1 MSTAFEVGDVLP
13 RLTHTATP
21 LQLFRYS
28 AVTWNP
34 HRIHFDE
41 TYAREEGH
49 RGLALHSHLRAALAL
64 RCVTEG
70 LGPGWQIA
78 KVAYR
83 LRKPVYAPADLAYT
97 ARVTAADGDGLTLE
111 LLEENPSGE
120 VGFEGTAWVNK
131 IAGEN
136 SDRFQVTTAGGAT

>member
-1 MSTAFEVGDVLP
+1 MTRNFQVGDLLP
-13 RLTHTATP
+13 PLRHTATP
-21 LQLFRYS
+21 FQLFRYS

-70 LGPGWQIA
+70 LGPGWRVA
-78 KVAYR
+78 KFAYR
-83 LRKPVYAPADLAYT
+83 LRRPVYAPAELAYT
-97 ARVTAADGDGLTLE
+97 ARVTAADDDGLTLE
-111 LLEENPSGE
+111 LIEENPSGE
-120 VGFEGTAWVNK
+120 VGFEGTVRVNK
-131 IAGEN
+131 TAAEN
-136 SDRFQVTTAGGAT
+136 SDRDLVTTAGVAS

>member
-1 MSTAFEVGDVLP
+1 MSISFEVSDTLEP
-13 RLTHTATP
+13 LKHSATP

-41 TYAREEGH
+41 PYARDEGH
-49 RGLALHSHLRAALAL
+49 QGIALHSHLRAALAL

-70 LGPGWQIA
+70 LGPQWRVT
-78 KVAYR
+78 KFTYR

-97 ARVTAADGDGLTLE
+97 ARVTAAERDTMTLE
-111 LLEENPSGE
+111 IAEQHPSGE
-120 VGFEGTAWVNK
+120 TGFEGTVWVTK
-131 IAGEN
+131 SPEEEPK
-136 SDRFQVTTAGGAT
+136 

>member
-1 MSTAFEVGDVLP
+1 MSISFEVSDTLEP
-13 RLTHTATP
+13 LKHSATP

-41 TYAREEGH
+41 PYSRDEGH
-49 RGLALHSHLRAALAL
+49 QGIALHSHLRAALAL

-70 LGPGWQIA
+70 LGPQWRVT
-78 KVAYR
+78 KFTYR

-97 ARVTAADGDGLTLE
+97 ARVTAAAGDTMTLE
-111 LLEENPSGE
+111 IAEQHPSGE
-120 VGFEGTAWVNK
+120 TSFEGTIWVTK
-131 IAGEN
+131 SPEEEPK
-136 SDRFQVTTAGGAT
+136 

>member
-1 MSTAFEVGDVLP
+1 MPVNYQVGDKLP

-34 HRIHFDE
+34 HRIHFDDP
-41 TYAREEGH
+41 YARHEGH
-49 RGLALHSHLRAALAL
+49 DGIVLHSHLRAALAL

-70 LGPGWQIA
+70 LGPQWQVA

-83 LRKPVYAPADLAYT
+83 LRKPVYAPVGLAYT
-97 ARVTAADGDGLTLE
+97 ARVTEAEGDSMTLE
-111 LLEENPSGE
+111 LIEEQPSGE
-120 VGFEGTAWVNK
+120 VGFEGTVWVRRTDGSP
-131 IAGEN
+131 AAAAET
-136 SDRFQVTTAGGAT
+136 SP